1 MRTKEQNEQLAQL
14 LFPEVK
20 DCPEDVLSRYPE
32 RETKG
37 MVLRFAPSPTG
48 FMHIGNVYTGLVC
61 TKLANQTEGI
71 SVLRIEDTD
80 KEREIKNGITQIVTG
95 LRGFGVEF
103 DEGMVNETEERGQYG
118 PYLQSKRLDIYK
130 VFAKYLVSKG
140 YAYPCFMKE
149 EELEKMR
156 KTQEELK
163 VATGCYGKWAKWRDA
178 GMEDI
183 KKKLENGE
191 SFVIRLY
198 STGNP
203 EKSFNFKD
211 LIKGGVTLRENN
223 MDAVLL
229 KSDGYPTYHLAHPID
244 DTLMRI
250 THVIRGEEWF
260 SSLPLHIELFNKL
273 GFDLLPYAHVSP
285 LMKSEGGKKRKLSKR
300 KDPEAAVSYYIERG
314 YPKKGILEYLLNI
327 ANSNFYDWRI
337 QNPDKSLDEFEL
349 KFEKFNSSGALFDI
363 VKLDNIC
370 KNYIATLSAEEVYN
384 NALQWARDFD
394 EEIAKLLEGNREYCI
409 AIFDIERTGDKVRK
423 DIVKFEDVRNQM
435 TMFFDELLSKEDVAD
450 IAERVREEDQKV
462 ILTKYL
468 EIFEIGDSPDQ
479 WFEKIRNLSK
489 DLGFEKV
496 GEVAMVLRVAITHR
510 TQTPDL
516 YQVIKVL
523 GEEKVRERIK
533 NYLDLMV

>member
-20 DCPEDVLSRYPE
+20 ESPEDVLSRYPE
-32 RETKG
+32 RKTEG

-61 TKLANQTEGI
+61 TKLANQTDGVSI
-71 SVLRIEDTD
+71 LRIEDTD
-80 KEREIKNGITQIVTG
+80 KEREIENGVTQIVNG
-95 LRGFGVEF
+95 LKGFGIEF
-103 DEGMVNETEERGQYG
+103 EEGMVNEEEGKGDYG
-118 PYLQSKRLDIYK
+118 PYIQSKRLDIYK
-130 VFAKYLVSKG
+130 VFAKDLVSKG
-140 YAYPCFMKE
+140 YAYPCFMTS
-149 EELEKMR
+149 EELEEMR
-156 KTQEELK
+156 EKQEELK
-163 VATGCYGKWAKWRDA
+163 VPTGSYGKWAKWRDA
-178 GMEDI
+178 DIEDI
-183 KKKLENGE
+183 KNMLDNNEE
-191 SFVIRLY
+191 FVIRLY
-198 STGNP
+198 STGDP

-229 KSDGYPTYHLAHPID
+229 KSDGYPTYHFAHPID
-244 DTLMRI
+244 DTLMKI
-250 THVIRGEEWF
+250 THVIRGDEWF
-260 SSLPLHIELFNKL
+260 SSLPLHVELFNKL

-285 LMKSEGGKKRKLSKR
+285 LMKSEEGKKRKLSKR

-314 YPKKGILEYLLNI
+314 YPKKGIIEYLLNI

-337 QNPDKSLDEFEL
+337 QNPDKSLEEFEL
-349 KFEKFNSSGALFDI
+349 KFDKFNSSGALFDV

-370 KNYIATLSAEEVYN
+370 KNYIATLSAEQVYEK
-384 NALQWARDFD
+384 ALQWARDFD
-394 EEIAKLLEGNREYCI
+394 EEIAKLLEEKKEYCI
-409 AIFDIERTGDKVRK
+409 AIFNIERTGEKIRK
-423 DIVKFEDVRNQM
+423 DLVKFQDVRDQM
-435 TMFFDELLSKEDVAD
+435 SIFFDDLLTKEDVPD
-450 IAERVREEDQKV
+450 ITDRVGEEDQKA

-468 EIFEIGDSPDQ
+468 EIFEIEDSSDE

-523 GEEKVRERIK
+523 GEEKMRERIK
-533 NYLDLMV
+533 NYIDLMI

>member
-20 DCPEDVLSRYPE
+20 ESPEDILNRYPE
-32 RETKG
+32 RETEG

-61 TKLANQTEGI
+61 TKLAKQTDGVSI
-71 SVLRIEDTD
+71 LRIEDTD
-80 KEREIKNGITQIVTG
+80 KEREIENGVTQIVNG
-95 LRGFGVEF
+95 LKGFGIEF
-103 DEGMVNETEERGQYG
+103 DEGMINEEEGKGDYG
-118 PYLQSKRLDIYK
+118 PYIQSKRLDIYK
-130 VFAKYLVSKG
+130 VFAKDLVTKG

-149 EELEKMR
+149 EELEEMR
-156 KTQEELK
+156 AKQEELK

-178 GMEDI
+178 DIEDI
-183 KKKLENGE
+183 KNNLDAGE
-191 SFVIRLY
+191 EFVIRLY
-198 STGNP
+198 STGDP
-203 EKSFNFKD
+203 EKSFDFKD

-229 KSDGYPTYHLAHPID
+229 KSDGYPTYHFAHPID

-250 THVIRGEEWF
+250 THVIRGDEWF
-260 SSLPLHIELFNKL
+260 SSLPLHVELFNKL

-285 LMKSEGGKKRKLSKR
+285 LMKSEDGKKRKLSKR
-300 KDPEAAVSYYIERG
+300 KDPEFAVSYYIERG

-327 ANSNFYDWRI
+327 ANSNFYDWRM

-349 KFEKFNSSGALFDI
+349 KFDKFNSSGALFDI
-363 VKLDNIC
+363 VKLDGIC
-370 KNYIATLSAEEVYN
+370 KNYIASLSAHEVYDK
-384 NALQWARDFD
+384 AMQWARDFD
-394 EEIAKLLEGNREYCI
+394 EEVANLLEGNKEYCI
-409 AIFDIERTGDKVRK
+409 AIFNIERTGDKIRK
-423 DIVKFEDVRNQM
+423 DLVKFEDVRNQM
-435 TMFFDELLSKEDVAD
+435 TIFFDELLAKEDVPD
-450 IAERVREEDQKV
+450 VKDRVSEEDQKA

-468 EIFEIGDSPDQ
+468 EIFDIPDSSDV
-479 WFEKIRNLSK
+479 WFDKIRNLSK

-496 GEVAMVLRVAITHR
+496 GDVAMVLRVAITHR

-533 NYLDLMV
+533 NHIDLMI

>member
-20 DCPEDVLSRYPE
+20 ESPEDILNRYPE
-32 RETKG
+32 RETEG

-61 TKLANQTEGI
+61 TKLAKQTDGVSI
-71 SVLRIEDTD
+71 LRIEDTD
-80 KEREIKNGITQIVTG
+80 KEREIENGVTQIVNG
-95 LRGFGVEF
+95 LKGFGIEF
-103 DEGMVNETEERGQYG
+103 DEGMINEEEGKGDYG
-118 PYLQSKRLDIYK
+118 PYIQSKRLDIYK
-130 VFAKYLVSKG
+130 VFAKDLVTKG

-149 EELEKMR
+149 KELEEMR
-156 KTQEELK
+156 TKQEELK

-178 GMEDI
+178 DIEDI
-183 KKKLENGE
+183 KNNLDAGE
-191 SFVIRLY
+191 EFVIRLY
-198 STGNP
+198 STGDP
-203 EKSFNFKD
+203 EKSFDFKD

-229 KSDGYPTYHLAHPID
+229 KSDGYPTYHFAHPID

-250 THVIRGEEWF
+250 THVIRGDEWF
-260 SSLPLHIELFNKL
+260 SSLPLHVELFNKL
-273 GFDLLPYAHVSP
+273 GFAILPYAHISP
-285 LMKSEGGKKRKLSKR
+285 LMKSEDGKKRKLSKR
-300 KDPEAAVSYYIERG
+300 KDPEFAVSYYIERG

-327 ANSNFYDWRI
+327 ANSNFYDWRM

-349 KFEKFNSSGALFDI
+349 KFDKFNSSGALFDI
-363 VKLDNIC
+363 VKLDGIC
-370 KNYIATLSAEEVYN
+370 KNYIASLSAQEVYDK
-384 NALQWARDFD
+384 AMQWARDFD
-394 EEIAKLLEGNREYCI
+394 EEIANLLEGNKEYCI
-409 AIFDIERTGDKVRK
+409 AIFNIERTGDKIRK
-423 DIVKFEDVRNQM
+423 DLVKFEDVRNQM
-435 TMFFDELLSKEDVAD
+435 TIFFDELLAKEDVPD
-450 IAERVREEDQKV
+450 VKDRVSEEDQKA

-468 EIFEIGDSPDQ
+468 EIFDIPDSSDV
-479 WFEKIRNLSK
+479 WFDKIRNLSK

-496 GEVAMVLRVAITHR
+496 GDVAMVLRVAITHR

-533 NYLDLMV
+533 NYIDLMI

>member
-32 RETKG
+32 RGTKG

-61 TKLANQTEGI
+61 TKLANQTEGVSI
-71 SVLRIEDTD
+71 LRIEDTD

-95 LRGFGVEF
+95 LKGFGVEF
-103 DEGMVNETEERGQYG
+103 DEGMVSETEEKGEYG

-130 VFAKYLVSKG
+130 VFAKDLVSKG

-149 EELEKMR
+149 EELEEMR
-156 KTQEELK
+156 KKQEELK
-163 VATGCYGKWAKWRDA
+163 VAIGSYGKWAKWRDA
-178 GMEDI
+178 EIADI
-183 KKKLENGE
+183 KKELEKGE
-191 SFVIRLY
+191 GFVIRLY
-198 STGNP
+198 STGDP

-211 LIKGGVTLRENN
+211 FIKGGVTLRENN

-244 DTLMRI
+244 DKLMRI

-285 LMKSEGGKKRKLSKR
+285 LMKLEDGKKRKLSKR

-384 NALQWARDFD
+384 NALQWAGDFD
-394 EEIAKLLEGNREYCI
+394 KEIAKLLEENKKYCI
-409 AIFDIERTGDKVRK
+409 AIFDIERTGGKIRK

-435 TMFFDELLSKEDVAD
+435 TIFFDELLSKEDVSD
-450 IAERVREEDQKV
+450 IAERVSEEDQKA

-523 GEEKVRERIK
+523 GEEKVKERIK
-533 NYLDLMV
+533 SYLDLMI